1 MSEVTP
7 PYAHVIDEG
16 HLLDLYSLA
25 LAVGGKGR
33 FAPAREGCLA
43 GALGN
48 AWTAEMY
55 RQDEDFEPAG
65 LLFAAY
71 LFVYLLRAHCFIDG
85 NKRVAWLALVD
96 VLAYY
101 RTEPECQTVD
111 VVELCDELLT
121 PGSDIDADDVLEWL
135 LPRIR
140 PILRG

>member
-1 MSEVTP
+1 MAAP
-7 PYAHVIDEG
+7 FAHVIDEA
-16 HLLDLYSLA
+16 HLLELYSLA

-33 FAPAREGCLA
+33 AAPPREGCLA

-55 RQDEDFEPAG
+55 RQVEEFERAG
-65 LLFAAY
+65 LLFAVY

-101 RTEPECQTVD
+101 RTEPDCAAKD
-111 VVELCDELLT
+111 VVQLCDELLT
-121 PGSDIDADDVLEWL
+121 PGSDIDADHVLEWL
-135 LPRIR
+135 TPRLR
-140 PILRG
+140 PIREHE